1 MNLFNR
7 LPGFHRT
14 PAGKE
19 RVVLRMLPKAFLLG
33 TLLLAIPSLL
43 ARLIASPEDAL
54 AVMTTDI
61 YVISLI
67 ILHWTVVLTVGI
79 AAFIIMM
86 MKGPAYVADA
96 YPLQEAETLDAP
108 SKSIPASPLLP
119 TGRHH

>member
-7 LPGFHRT
+7 LPGFPRT

-19 RVVLRMLPKAFLLG
+19 RVVLRQLPKVFLLG
-33 TLLLAIPSLL
+33 TLLLAVPSLL
-43 ARLIASPEDAL
+43 ARLIASPDDAL

-67 ILHWTVVLTVGI
+67 ILHWTIVFTVGI

-96 YPLQEAETLDAP
+96 YPLQEAETLEAP
-108 SKSIPASPLLP
+108 PKWKSL
-119 TGRHH
+119 GR

>member
-7 LPGFHRT
+7 LPGFPRT

-19 RVVLRMLPKAFLLG
+19 RVVLRQLPKILLLG
-33 TLLLAIPSLL
+33 TLLLAVPSLL
-43 ARLIASPEDAL
+43 ARLIGSPDDAL

-67 ILHWTVVLTVGI
+67 ILHWTIVFTVGI

-96 YPLQEAETLDAP
+96 YPLQEAETLETP
-108 SKSIPASPLLP
+108 PKLKSL
-119 TGRHH
+119 GR

>member
-7 LPGFHRT
+7 LPGFTRT

-19 RVVLRMLPKAFLLG
+19 RVVLRLLPRIFFLG
-33 TLLLAIPSLL
+33 TLLLAVPSLL
-43 ARLIASPEDAL
+43 ARLIVSPDDAL

-79 AAFIIMM
+79 AAFIIML
-86 MKGPAYVADA
+86 MKGPAYVADP
-96 YPLQEAETLDAP
+96 YPLQEAETLDETP
-108 SKSIPASPLLP
+108 ERPRH
-119 TGRHH
+119 GR

>member
-7 LPGFHRT
+7 LHGFHRT

-19 RVVLRMLPKAFLLG
+19 RIVLRRLPGAFLVG
-33 TLLLAIPSLL
+33 TLVLTLPSV
-43 ARLIASPEDAL
+43 IANPDDAL
-54 AVMTTDI
+54 AVTTTDI

-67 ILHWTVVLTVGI
+67 ILHWTVVFTVGI

-96 YPLQEAETLDAP
+96 YPLREAESPDAP
-108 SKSIPASPLLP
+108 
-119 TGRHH
+119 

>member
-7 LPGFHRT
+7 LPGFPRT

-19 RVVLRMLPKAFLLG
+19 RVVLRLLPKAFLLG
-33 TLLLAIPSLL
+33 TVLLAIPSLL
-43 ARLIASPEDAL
+43 ARLIAGPEDTL
-54 AVMTTDI
+54 AVTTTDI

-79 AAFIIMM
+79 AAFIVML

-96 YPLQEAETLDAP
+96 YPLDEAETLDEP
-108 SKSIPASPLLP
+108 PKWKPHGKRH
-119 TGRHH
+119 GR